1 LLNEEQSQDHLMT
14 KQYDV
19 LAIGV
24 AAVDDL
30 LYVSSYPPPNVKVS
44 VAARER
50 HGGGPACT
58 AIATVGT
65 LAGRSAYC
73 ARLGEDDL
81 SIYIKRRLQQCHVDI
96 TYIIRDSEAAPYH
109 SSIVVDLHGNRNVFY
124 DASRFRPVTC
134 ESLTDSLILS
144 AELVLLDHVAE
155 PALTEIAKKIRNLGV
170 PILGDIEGRS
180 ESALRLADL
189 VDHLV
194 VPLDFARWASK
205 SDDPADACA
214 YLAQTRRATTV
225 VTAGSDGCYYSSATD
240 SSITHLPAFKVETFD
255 TNGCGDTFH
264 GAYAL
269 ALARNF
275 PLDHALTFASAA
287 AAVKASGGSGKQRGW
302 NALPTLEDVILL
314 LRSHP
319 GDHPRSELLERIANM
334 AVAYGNAES
343 K

>member
-1 LLNEEQSQDHLMT
+1 MT

-30 LYVSSYPPPNVKVS
+30 LYVSSYPPANVKVPIM
-44 VAARER
+44 ARER

-65 LAGRSAYC
+65 LEGRSAYC

-81 SIYIKRRLQQCHVDI
+81 SIYIKRLLQQCHVD
-96 TYIIRDSEAAPYH
+96 TSHIIRDFEAAPYH

-124 DASRFRPVTC
+124 DASMFRSVTTDT
-134 ESLTDSLILS
+134 LADSLILS

-155 PALTEIAKKIRNLGV
+155 PALTEIARKIRNLGV
-170 PILGDIEGRS
+170 PILGDIEGHS
-180 ESALRLADL
+180 ESALLLANL

-194 VPLDFARWASK
+194 VPSDFARWASN
-205 SDDPADACA
+205 SVNPLDACA
-214 YLAQTRRATTV
+214 YLAQTRRTTTV
-225 VTAGSDGCYYSSATD
+225 ITAGSDGCYYTSGKD
-240 SSITHLPAFKVETFD
+240 NSITHFPAFKVETFD

-264 GAYAL
+264 GAFAL
-269 ALARNF
+269 AMARDF
-275 PLDHALTFASAA
+275 SLDHAITFASAA
-287 AAVKASGGSGKQRGW
+287 AAVKASGGSGRKRGW
-302 NALPTLEDVILL
+302 NALPTLDEVILL

-319 GDHPRSELLERIANM
+319 GGRLGSELLERIAKM
-334 AVAYGNAES
+334 AMA
-343 K
+343 

>member
-1 LLNEEQSQDHLMT
+1 MT

-30 LYVSSYPPPNVKVS
+30 LYVSSYPPSNVKVS
-44 VAARER
+44 VTARER

-73 ARLGEDDL
+73 ARLGKDDL
-81 SIYIKRRLQQCHVDI
+81 SIYIERRLQQCHVD
-96 TYIIRDSEAAPYH
+96 TTHIIRDSEAAPYH

-124 DASRFRPVTC
+124 DASMFKPVTC
-134 ESLTDSLILS
+134 DNLADSLILS
-144 AELVLLDHVAE
+144 AELILLDHVAE
-155 PALTEIAKKIRNLGV
+155 PALTEIAKKIRTLGV
-170 PILGDIEGRS
+170 PILGDIEGHS

-194 VPLDFARWASK
+194 VPLDFARWASN
-205 SDDPADACA
+205 SVDPADACA
-214 YLAQTRRATTV
+214 YLAQTSRTTTV
-225 VTAGSDGCYYSSATD
+225 VTAGSDGCYYTSSAD
-240 SSITHLPAFKVETFD
+240 SSITHFPAFKVETFD

-264 GAYAL
+264 GAFAL

-275 PLDHALTFASAA
+275 SLDHAITFASAA
-287 AAVKASGGSGKQRGW
+287 AAVKASGGGRRKRGW
-302 NALPTLEDVILL
+302 NALPILDDVILL
-314 LRSHP
+314 LRTHSDNRT
-319 GDHPRSELLERIANM
+319 GSDLLERIAKVG
-334 AVAYGNAES
+334 AS
-343 K
+343 TLD

>member
-1 LLNEEQSQDHLMT
+1 MT

-30 LYVSSYPPPNVKVS
+30 LYVSSYPPSNVKVS
-44 VAARER
+44 VIARER

-65 LAGRSAYC
+65 LKGRSAYC
-73 ARLGEDDL
+73 ARLGGDDL
-81 SIYIKRRLQQCHVDI
+81 SIYIERLLQQRHVD
-96 TYIIRDSEAAPYH
+96 TTHIIRDSEAAPYR

-124 DASRFRPVTC
+124 DASMFRPATIDNIA
-134 ESLTDSLILS
+134 DSLILS

-155 PALTEIAKKIRNLGV
+155 PALIEIAKKIRNLGV

-180 ESALRLADL
+180 ESALQLADL

-194 VPLDFARWASK
+194 VPIDFARWASN
-205 SDDPADACA
+205 SIDPADACA
-214 YLAQTRRATTV
+214 YLAQTRRTTTI
-225 VTAGSDGCYYSSATD
+225 VTAGPDGCYYTSATD

-269 ALARNF
+269 AVARNF
-275 PLDHALTFASAA
+275 SLDYAVNFASAA
-287 AAVKASGGSGKQRGW
+287 AAIKASGGSGTKRGW
-302 NALPTLEDVILL
+302 NALPTLDDVILF

-319 GDHPRSELLERIANM
+319 GGRHGSELLERIANM
-334 AVAYGNAES
+334 AKA
-343 K
+343 